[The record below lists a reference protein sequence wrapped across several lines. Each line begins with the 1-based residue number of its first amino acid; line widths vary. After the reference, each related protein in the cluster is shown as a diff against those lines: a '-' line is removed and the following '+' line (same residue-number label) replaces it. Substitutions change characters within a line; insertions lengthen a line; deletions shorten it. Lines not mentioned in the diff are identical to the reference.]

1 MNKHIFS
8 ITIILFLITICTV
21 LLSTACTEKNA
32 VPEHCISVVGKATVY
47 VSPDQAMISFSVVS
61 QAKDLTA
68 AKQRHDTVMQ
78 KTNTLFNQYGI
89 EQKDVTAENLT
100 IHPRYSYNSD
110 TPKFL
115 YYEITQ
121 NISAVITNLDNYEPF
136 LTDLVNTGI
145 DRINDVQFSAKDVKK
160 YKNDARLNAVK
171 AAEEK
176 AQLLC
181 EAASSGNHKP
191 SLGKIIRM
199 SEVASYSDWNGNGY
213 TAMTQNRVAY
223 AQTAADASDVSSAPI
238 GKILFDAQIEMVFEL
253 K

>member
-1 MNKHIFS
+1 MNKHIRS
-8 ITIILFLITICTV
+8 IILSLITVCTV
-21 LLSTACTEKNA
+21 LLSAACTEKNTA
-32 VPEHCISVVGKATVY
+32 QEHCISVVGKATVY
-47 VSPDQAMISFSVVS
+47 VSPDEAMISFSVVS
-61 QAKDLTA
+61 QANDLTA
-68 AKQRHDTVMQ
+68 AKQYHDTAMQ

-100 IHPRYSYNSD
+100 IHPQYSYNAD

-136 LTDLVNTGI
+136 LTDLVNNGI
-145 DRINDVQFSAKDVKK
+145 DRINDVRFSTKDVKK
-160 YKNDARLNAVK
+160 YKDEARRNAVK

-191 SLGKIIRM
+191 SLGKIIRI
-199 SEVASYSDWNGNGY
+199 SEAPSYSDWNGKGY
-213 TAMTQNRVAY
+213 NIAVQNRVAY
-223 AQTAADASDVSSAPI
+223 AQTAGGTSESGGAPI

-253 K
+253 R

>member
-1 MNKHIFS
+1 MNKYIRS
-8 ITIILFLITICTV
+8 IILSLITVCTV
-21 LLSTACTEKNA
+21 LLSTACTEKNVA
-32 VPEHCISVVGKATVY
+32 QEHCIGVVGKATVY
-47 VSPDQAMISFSVVS
+47 VSPDQAMISFSIVS
-61 QAKDLTA
+61 QANDLTA
-68 AKQRHDTVMQ
+68 AKQRHDTAMQ

-100 IHPRYSYNSD
+100 IHPQYSYNAD

-136 LTDLVNTGI
+136 LTDLVNNGI
-145 DRINDVQFSAKDVKK
+145 DRINDVRFSTKDVKK
-160 YKNDARLNAVK
+160 YKDEARRNAVK

-191 SLGKIIRM
+191 SLGKIIRI
-199 SEVASYSDWNGNGY
+199 SEAPTYSDWNGKGY
-213 TAMTQNRVAY
+213 NIAVQNRVAY
-223 AQTAADASDVSSAPI
+223 AQTAGGTSDTGGAPI

-253 K
+253 R

>member
-1 MNKHIFS
+1 MNKHIRS
-8 ITIILFLITICTV
+8 IILSLITVCTV
-21 LLSTACTEKNA
+21 LLSAACTEKNTA
-32 VPEHCISVVGKATVY
+32 QEHCISVVGKATVY
-47 VSPDQAMISFSVVS
+47 VSPDEAMISFSVVS
-61 QAKDLTA
+61 QANDLTA
-68 AKQRHDTVMQ
+68 AKQYHDTAMQ
-78 KTNTLFNQYGI
+78 KTNTLFNQYCI

-100 IHPRYSYNSD
+100 IHPQYSYNAD

-136 LTDLVNTGI
+136 LTDLVNNGI
-145 DRINDVQFSAKDVKK
+145 DRINDVRFSTKDVKK
-160 YKNDARLNAVK
+160 YKDEARRNAVK

-191 SLGKIIRM
+191 SLGKIIRI
-199 SEVASYSDWNGNGY
+199 SEAPSYSDWNGKGY
-213 TAMTQNRVAY
+213 NIAVQNRVAY
-223 AQTAADASDVSSAPI
+223 AQTAGGTSESGGAPI

-253 K
+253 R

>member
-1 MNKHIFS
+1 MNKYIRS
-8 ITIILFLITICTV
+8 IILSLITVCTV
-21 LLSTACTEKNA
+21 LLSTACTEKNVA
-32 VPEHCISVVGKATVY
+32 QEHCIGVVGKATVY
-47 VSPDQAMISFSVVS
+47 VSPDQAMISFSIVS
-61 QAKDLTA
+61 QANDLTA
-68 AKQRHDTVMQ
+68 AKQRHDTAMQ

-100 IHPRYSYNSD
+100 IHPQYSYNAD

-136 LTDLVNTGI
+136 LTDLVNNGI
-145 DRINDVQFSAKDVKK
+145 DRINDVRFSTKDVKK
-160 YKNDARLNAVK
+160 YKDEARRNAVK

-191 SLGKIIRM
+191 SLGKIIRI
-199 SEVASYSDWNGNGY
+199 SEAPSYSDWNGKGY
-213 TAMTQNRVAY
+213 NIAVQNRVAY
-223 AQTAADASDVSSAPI
+223 AQTAGGTSESGGTPI
-238 GKILFDAQIEMVFEL
+238 GKILFDAQIEMIFEL

>member
-1 MNKHIFS
+1 
-8 ITIILFLITICTV
+8 
-21 LLSTACTEKNA
+21 
-32 VPEHCISVVGKATVY
+32 
-47 VSPDQAMISFSVVS
+47 MISFSIVS
-61 QAKDLTA
+61 QANDLTA
-68 AKQRHDTVMQ
+68 AKQRHDTTMQ

-100 IHPRYSYNSD
+100 IHPQYSYNAD

-121 NISAVITNLDNYEPF
+121 NISAMITNLDNYEPF
-136 LTDLVNTGI
+136 LTDLVNNGI
-145 DRINDVQFSAKDVKK
+145 DRINDVRFSTKDVKK
-160 YKNDARLNAVK
+160 YKDEARRNAVK

-191 SLGKIIRM
+191 SLGKIIRI
-199 SEVASYSDWNGNGY
+199 SEAPSYSDWNGKGY
-213 TAMTQNRVAY
+213 NIAVQNRVAY
-223 AQTAADASDVSSAPI
+223 AQTAGGTSESGGTPI
-238 GKILFDAQIEMVFEL
+238 GKILFDAQIEMIFEL

>member
-1 MNKHIFS
+1 MFS
-8 ITIILFLITICTV
+8 LITVCPV
-21 LLSTACTEKNA
+21 LLSTSCTGKNTA
-32 VPEHCISVVGKATVY
+32 QEHCISVVGKATVY
-47 VSPDQAMISFSVVS
+47 VSPDQATISFSVVS
-61 QAKDLTA
+61 QANDLSA
-68 AKQRHDTVMQ
+68 AKQRHDTAMQ
-78 KTNTLFNQYGI
+78 KTNTLFSQYGI

-136 LTDLVNTGI
+136 LTDLVNSGI
-145 DRINDVQFSAKDVKK
+145 DRINDVRFSAKDIKK
-160 YKNDARLNAVK
+160 YKDEARRNAVK

-181 EAASSGNHKP
+181 EAASSGNYKP

-199 SEVASYSDWNGNGY
+199 SEILSYSDWNGNGY
-213 TAMTQNRVAY
+213 NAIAQNRVAY
-223 AQTAADASDVSSAPI
+223 AKTAADVSASGGAPI
-238 GKILFDAQIEMVFEL
+238 GKISFDAQIEMVFEL
-253 K
+253 R

>member
-1 MNKHIFS
+1 MNKHIRS
-8 ITIILFLITICTV
+8 IILSLITVCTV
-21 LLSTACTEKNA
+21 LLSAACTEKNVA
-32 VPEHCISVVGKATVY
+32 QEHCISVVGKATVY
-47 VSPDQAMISFSVVS
+47 VSPDEAMISFSVVS
-61 QAKDLTA
+61 QANDLTA
-68 AKQRHDTVMQ
+68 AKQYHDTAMQ

-100 IHPRYSYNSD
+100 IHPQYSYNAD

-136 LTDLVNTGI
+136 LTDLVNSGI
-145 DRINDVQFSAKDVKK
+145 DRINDVRFSTKDVKK
-160 YKNDARLNAVK
+160 YKDEARRNAVK

-181 EAASSGNHKP
+181 EAASSGNHQP

-199 SEVASYSDWNGNGY
+199 SEILSYSDWNGNGY
-213 TAMTQNRVAY
+213 NAMAQNRVAY
-223 AQTAADASDVSSAPI
+223 AKTAADVSASGGAPI
-238 GKILFDAQIEMVFEL
+238 GKISFDAQIEMVFEL
-253 K
+253 R

>member
-1 MNKHIFS
+1 
-8 ITIILFLITICTV
+8 
-21 LLSTACTEKNA
+21 
-32 VPEHCISVVGKATVY
+32 
-47 VSPDQAMISFSVVS
+47 MISFSIVS
-61 QAKDLTA
+61 QANDLTA
-68 AKQRHDTVMQ
+68 AKQRHDTAMQ

-100 IHPRYSYNSD
+100 IHPQYSYNAD

-136 LTDLVNTGI
+136 LTDLVNNGI
-145 DRINDVQFSAKDVKK
+145 DRINDVRFSTKDVKK
-160 YKNDARLNAVK
+160 YKDEARRNAVK

-191 SLGKIIRM
+191 SLGKIIRI
-199 SEVASYSDWNGNGY
+199 SEAPSYSDWNGKGY
-213 TAMTQNRVAY
+213 NIAVQNRVAY
-223 AQTAADASDVSSAPI
+223 AQTAGGTSESGGTPI
-238 GKILFDAQIEMVFEL
+238 GKILFDAQIEMIFEL

>member
-1 MNKHIFS
+1 MNKHIRS
-8 ITIILFLITICTV
+8 IILSLITVCTV
-21 LLSTACTEKNA
+21 LLSAACTEKNTA
-32 VPEHCISVVGKATVY
+32 QEHCISVVGKATVY
-47 VSPDQAMISFSVVS
+47 VSPDQAMISFSIVS
-61 QAKDLTA
+61 QANDLTA
-68 AKQRHDTVMQ
+68 AKQRHDTAMQ

-100 IHPRYSYNSD
+100 IHPQYSYNAD

-121 NISAVITNLDNYEPF
+121 NISAMITNLDNYEPF
-136 LTDLVNTGI
+136 LTDLVNNGI
-145 DRINDVQFSAKDVKK
+145 DRINDVRFSTKDVKK
-160 YKNDARLNAVK
+160 YKDEARRNAVK

-191 SLGKIIRM
+191 SLGKIIRI
-199 SEVASYSDWNGNGY
+199 SEAPSYSDRNGNGY
-213 TAMTQNRVAY
+213 NIAVQNRVAY
-223 AQTAADASDVSSAPI
+223 AQTAGDTSELGGTPI

-253 K
+253 R